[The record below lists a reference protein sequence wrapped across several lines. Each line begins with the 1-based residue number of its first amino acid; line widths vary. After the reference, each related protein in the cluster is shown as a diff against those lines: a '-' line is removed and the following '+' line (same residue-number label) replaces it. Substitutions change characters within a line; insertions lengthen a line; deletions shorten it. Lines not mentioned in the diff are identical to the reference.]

1 MQDVAM
7 LIQELLENSAA
18 ANATHIH
25 LRLDPKD
32 KQGELSFT
40 VIDDGCGMDDAT
52 LSKVLSPFTTSR
64 TTRKVGLGLSFLHQ
78 VVTQTQ
84 GHLDIDSTP
93 GHGTTVHA
101 RWKADHW
108 DAPPLGNLGEVVMIH
123 LQGHPQLEL
132 DVDLPDFVLNTAQ
145 LKAQL
150 DPVPIDDPGVLTY
163 LESAITT
170 HLNTLREELR

>member
-18 ANATHIH
+18 AKASTIH
-25 LRLDPKD
+25 LTLDPRD
-32 KQGELSFT
+32 DLGNLTFS
-40 VIDDGCGMDDAT
+40 VRDDGCGMDEST
-52 LSKVLSPFTTSR
+52 LAKVLSPFTTSR

-84 GHLDIDSTP
+84 GHLEIDSKP
-93 GHGTTVHA
+93 GKGTRVSA

-132 DVDLPDFVLNTAQ
+132 VVELPDFILNTVD

-150 DPVPIDDPGVLTY
+150 DPVPIDDPGVLRY
-163 LESAITT
+163 LESSIMA
-170 HLNTLREELR
+170 HLTTLREEHR

>member
-18 ANATHIH
+18 AKASVIT
-25 LRLDPKD
+25 LTLDPCD
-32 KQGELSFT
+32 ALGNLVFR
-40 VIDDGCGMDDAT
+40 VRDDGCGMDEAT
-52 LSKVLSPFTTSR
+52 VAKVISPFTTSR

-84 GHLDIDSTP
+84 GHLEIDSKP
-93 GHGTTVHA
+93 GQGTCVSAH
-101 RWKADHW
+101 WKADHW

-132 DVDLPDFVLNTAQ
+132 VVELPDFVLNTAD

-150 DPVPIDDPGVLTY
+150 DPVPIDDPGVLRY
-163 LESAITT
+163 LESSIQT
-170 HLNTLREELR
+170 HLTTLREVHR